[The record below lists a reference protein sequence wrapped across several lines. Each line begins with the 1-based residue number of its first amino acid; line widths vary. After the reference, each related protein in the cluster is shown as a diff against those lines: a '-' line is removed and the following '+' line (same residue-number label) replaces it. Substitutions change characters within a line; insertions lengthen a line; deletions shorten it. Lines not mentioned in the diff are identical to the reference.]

1 VSQDNVPNKTVH
13 LYYLVGS
20 IICFYLLKW
29 SADWL
34 WGYFTRTPDQLYI
47 MLFAAAA
54 TLVLAIVTYR
64 SERVYGFAMEVSGE
78 LKKVS
83 WPTAK
88 EVKTATLVVI
98 VMTIICAMIVGLYD
112 FAWSSLTKIIYG

>member
-20 IICFYLLKW
+20 IVCFYILKW
-29 SADWL
+29 TSDWL
-34 WGYFTRTPDQLYI
+34 WGYFTRTPNQLYI
-47 MLFAAAA
+47 TLFAAIT
-54 TLVLAIVTYR
+54 TLVLAVVTYR
-64 SERVYGFAMEVSGE
+64 SDRVYGFATEVSGE

-83 WPTAK
+83 WPTGK

-98 VMTIICAMIVGLYD
+98 IMTIISAIIVGLYD